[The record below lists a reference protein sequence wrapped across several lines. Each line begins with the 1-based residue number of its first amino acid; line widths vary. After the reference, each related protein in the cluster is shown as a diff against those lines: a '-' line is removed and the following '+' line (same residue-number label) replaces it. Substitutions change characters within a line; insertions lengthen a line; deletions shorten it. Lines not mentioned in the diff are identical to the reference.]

1 MRKIPIAREV
11 ERVAGSLFVKICG
24 IMNLPDAECAVDA
37 GADALGFIFY
47 PKSPR
52 FLDVEK
58 ASRLLRDLPKEVV
71 KVGVFVD
78 EPHGFLEQYIDELP
92 LDYVQLHGQ
101 ESPDYCS
108 DVSAKVI
115 KGLRIINKNDIM
127 NVGDYRVSFYL
138 LDAFS
143 EVEFGGTGNTFDWKI
158 ALEAKKVLASPIIL
172 SGGLN
177 PGNVA
182 EAVRLVNP
190 YGVDVSSGVE
200 ISPGVKDHM
209 KIREF
214 VNNAREARQRSVEDN

>member
-1 MRKIPIAREV
+1 MRKIPIACEV

-24 IMNLPDAECAVDA
+24 IVNLPDAECAIDA

-47 PKSPR
+47 PKSSR

-58 ASRLLRDLPKEVV
+58 ASRLFRDLPKQIV

-78 EPHGFLEQYIDELP
+78 EPHDFLEQYIEELS
-92 LDYVQLHGQ
+92 LDYVQLHGH
-101 ESPDYCS
+101 ESPKYCS
-108 DVSAKVI
+108 EVSAKVI
-115 KGLRIINKNDIM
+115 KGLRIRNQNDIM
-127 NVGDYRVSFYL
+127 SVGDYRVSFYL

-143 EVEFGGTGNTFDWKI
+143 EKEFGGTGKTFDWKI
-158 ALEAKKVLASPIIL
+158 ALEAKKVLTSPIIL

-182 EAVRLVNP
+182 EAVKVVRP

-200 ISPGVKDHM
+200 VSPGVKDHM

-214 VNNAREARQRSVEDN
+214 VNKAKEARQKSGEDN